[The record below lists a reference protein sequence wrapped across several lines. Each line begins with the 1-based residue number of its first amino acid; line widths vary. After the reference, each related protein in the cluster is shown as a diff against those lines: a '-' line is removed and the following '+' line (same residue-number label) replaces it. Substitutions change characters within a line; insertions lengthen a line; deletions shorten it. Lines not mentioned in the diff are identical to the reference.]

1 MCEKKKFRI
10 QNARDR
16 IGETAVCGCALYR
29 ELEDVEYFILDMKI
43 FEKGK
48 GKFVVVRIFL
58 SYSSSNLVKIPR
70 TCLPFP
76 R

>member
-1 MCEKKKFRI
+1 MKKRNFEFKTRE
-10 QNARDR
+10 
-16 IGETAVCGCALYR
+16 IGSGKQQSALYR
-29 ELEDVEYFILDMKI
+29 ELEDVEYFILDIKI

-58 SYSSSNLVKIPR
+58 SSSSSNLVKIPR